1 MNGLRSTLVIAKR
14 EVFSFFAS
22 PIAYVVLV
30 VWLVWSGVG
39 FSLFCANY
47 AQSISMGGSDNP
59 LTMFFGNTILF
70 FLPTLAMAPALTM
83 RLFAEEARSGSLEA
97 LLTAPV
103 SDVAIVVGKYL
114 AAMLFWC
121 ALWAPTVLYVWLTS
135 RYGDVDLGVVS
146 ASYLGIFCIG
156 LYYMAIGL
164 FMSIVSPNQIIAFVL
179 TFLVLGLLF
188 VFGIAAF
195 VLPPETRDIVSA
207 FSIWSHMEDFSQG
220 VIDSRYL
227 VYDASVAL
235 FALFASVRALANR
248 RLS

>member
-1 MNGLRSTLVIAKR
+1 MRSALVLARR
-14 EVFSFFAS
+14 EIFSYFAS

-30 VWLVWSGVG
+30 VWLLWSGFG
-39 FSLFCANY
+39 FWIFCENFASNP
-47 AQSISMGGSDNP
+47 SVGGSDNP

-83 RLFAEEARSGSLEA
+83 RLFAEETRSGSVEA

-103 SDVAIVVGKYL
+103 SDVAIVAGKYL
-114 AAMLFWC
+114 AAMVFWC
-121 ALWAPTVLYVWLTS
+121 ALWAPTILYVWLTS

-164 FMSIVSPNQIIAFVL
+164 LMSIVAPNQIIAFVL
-179 TFLVLGLLF
+179 TFMVLGLLF
-188 VFGIAAF
+188 VLGIASF
-195 VLPPETRDIVSA
+195 VLPPETRDVIAA

-220 VIDSRYL
+220 IVDTRY
-227 VYDASVAL
+227 VAYDVSLAA

-248 RLS
+248 RLA